1 MLRIENL
8 SFAYP
13 ANDASNEKWAFSF
26 TVPRGNIAGILG
38 ESGAGKST
46 LLHLIAGFYSP
57 FAGDIY
63 FNEQRLNDLPPAQRP
78 VSILFQDNNLFEHL
92 TVEQN
97 IGLGL
102 HPGLK
107 LSALQWKTV
116 NEMIHKMG
124 LAGKNKV
131 LPSELSGGQRQRV
144 ALARCLLRNKPILL
158 LDEPF
163 TGLDV
168 KTRLDLIDL
177 VKQFQREQ
185 NITVLLVT
193 HHKEESLAL
202 ADTFVEVEKSTTL

>member
-1 MLRIENL
+1 MLRVEAL
-8 SFAYP
+8 SFTHSAK
-13 ANDASNEKWAFSF
+13 DASHNESWHFSF
-26 TVPRGNIAGILG
+26 TVPTGSIAGILG

-46 LLHLIAGFYSP
+46 LLNLLAGFYSP
-57 FAGDIY
+57 SSGDIY
-63 FNEQRLNDLPPAQRP
+63 FDGERLNDLPPAQRP
-78 VSILFQDNNLFEHL
+78 ISILFQDNNLFEHL

-102 HPGLK
+102 HPGLQ
-107 LSALQWKTV
+107 LSVSQLEAIDDIIRK
-116 NEMIHKMG
+116 IG
-124 LAGKNKV
+124 IAGKNKA

-168 KTRLDLIDL
+168 KTRLDLIEL

-185 NITVLLVT
+185 GTTVLLVT

-202 ADTFVEVEKSTTL
+202 ADMFVEVEKK